1 MASSI
6 ARRKEGQH
14 LSPIKVVKMV
24 ETGNHRILLIV
35 KAAVDVIKKAN
46 VRRQILSAF
55 RVAKLDIS
63 PVDVR
68 IQRLVV
74 VQLKVDR
81 WHHKVHFNMMAV
93 SSHSGQHNE
102 ERSCSSSCMPLRKRS
117 GTTSIKKAG
126 LGGSGESTDPC
137 NLMCSEKKEEEWYED
152 LLVDGHAVIHFKL
165 DSGAT
170 CNVLLYELYSRVCL
184 NGGSL
189 EPGPRVRNY
198 SAKGGY
204 FNVLGVYKGRVVR
217 KGVTYALRFVVVNEL
232 GQPAILGL
240 PACKLM

>member
-1 MASSI
+1 M
-6 ARRKEGQH
+6 
-14 LSPIKVVKMV
+14 
-24 ETGNHRILLIV
+24 
-35 KAAVDVIKKAN
+35 
-46 VRRQILSAF
+46 
-55 RVAKLDIS
+55 AKLDIS